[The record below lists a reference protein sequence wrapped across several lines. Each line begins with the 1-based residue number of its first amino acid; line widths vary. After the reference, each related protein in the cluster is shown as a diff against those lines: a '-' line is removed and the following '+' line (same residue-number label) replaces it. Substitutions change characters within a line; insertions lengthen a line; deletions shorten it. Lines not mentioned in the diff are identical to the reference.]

1 MNIESFLEKL
11 NNRSESISFTDTMS
25 VIDENYEFT
34 ATEFINGGLTNVA
47 NENNGSCKIFS
58 FAKIHQL
65 SESLTLHCFGD
76 YYRKDVLEH
85 PDASD
90 HQNIRNFIKEGWA
103 GIEFSSPALKLK

>member
-11 NNRSESISFTDTMS
+11 NSNPESISFADTMS

-34 ATEFINGGLTNVA
+34 TTEFNNGGLTNAA

-58 FAKIHQL
+58 FAQIQQFP
-65 SESLTLHCFGD
+65 ETLTLHCFGD

-85 PDASD
+85 PDEND

-103 GIEFSSPALKLK
+103 GIIFTSPALKLK